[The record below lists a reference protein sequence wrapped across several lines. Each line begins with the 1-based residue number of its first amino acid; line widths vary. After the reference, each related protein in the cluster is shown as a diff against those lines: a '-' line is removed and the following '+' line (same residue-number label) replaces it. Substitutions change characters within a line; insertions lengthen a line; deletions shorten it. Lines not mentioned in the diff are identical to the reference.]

1 MSIAA
6 EEGASEEGSAM
17 PQQMHQQ
24 QMPPQHPQMH
34 QQYQQD
40 AAGYAQQQPD
50 GSCSYGGGAY
60 GHPGA
65 AMGYADPSGGWG
77 MGMGMGMGMG
87 ELDDDYGDGHP
98 MAQSMIEGP
107 SVVIPALSFR
117 QPFASLVLYGIKQ
130 LEARNRPTLKQMQ
143 GPLALHVSHRE
154 EPWNSPLLSAAVSLL
169 RRRYPDE
176 QISQSFQLPQ
186 TMSQGH
192 GCIVGIVDVECTW
205 HADLFNEVEQH
216 QLTEQAVFP
225 VQGTWVTQLRNPRWL
240 KYPVRTTGSNK
251 LWQVQIPL
259 DALPDGTEVDGSGN
273 LICLATRDRP
283 PLYQPG
289 SCAPLLDGD
298 DMGLGLLGGDM
309 VRQLQSENAQS
320 ESEKKR
326 KKLQKALR
334 QIDDLKE
341 KAQQGAKLEKTQ
353 QGKIEREHELR
364 AELETLNK
372 QAADAGDAAGDA
384 GIDMSAA
391 IAGIPG
397 L

>member
-1 MSIAA
+1 
-6 EEGASEEGSAM
+6 
-17 PQQMHQQ
+17 
-24 QMPPQHPQMH
+24 
-34 QQYQQD
+34 
-40 AAGYAQQQPD
+40 
-50 GSCSYGGGAY
+50 
-60 GHPGA
+60 
-65 AMGYADPSGGWG
+65 MGYGDPSGGWG

-87 ELDDDYGDGHP
+87 EVDDDYGDGHP
-98 MAQSMIEGP
+98 MPQSMIEGP
-107 SVVIPALSFR
+107 SVLIPALSFR

-176 QISQSFQLPQ
+176 QINQFFQLPQ
-186 TMSQGH
+186 TMAQGH

-225 VQGTWVTQLRNPRWL
+225 VQGAWVTQLRNPRWL
-240 KYPVRTTGSNK
+240 KYPVRTSGSNK

-259 DALPDGTEVDGSGN
+259 DALPDGTEVDGNGN

-309 VRQLQSENAQS
+309 VRQLQSVDAQS

-341 KAQQGAKLEKTQ
+341 KEQQGVKLEKTQ
-353 QGKIEREHELR
+353 QGKIAREEELR
-364 AELETLNK
+364 AELEALNK
-372 QAADAGDAAGDA
+372 EAADAGDAAGDE